1 MYIFDIIYVHKE
13 YMVMHIIT
21 STEFKN
27 NFGKYIELAQREEI
41 KVTKRG
47 RVIFTIVPE
56 RLSLM
61 EEAVSYL
68 NMLPPEASIGK
79 DPNERD

>member
-1 MYIFDIIYVHKE
+1 MY
-13 YMVMHIIT
+13 IIT

-27 NFGKYIELAQREEI
+27 NFGKYIELAQREKI

-47 RVIFTIVPE
+47 QVIFTIVPE
-56 RLSLM
+56 KLSLM